1 MRSVNS
7 TTDLV
12 NHTDMMLP
20 QAVRWIE
27 PTTAEIATRLLDA
40 AALPAGARVLDVG
53 AGTGPLVVAAAE
65 RGYEVVGIDN
75 APLTA
80 TYLQGRV
87 APYPRASAD
96 RADANALPYA
106 TDSFDAAFSV
116 LAVMYNGPAALAEM
130 RRVVRPGGTVAIV
143 HWAKPHMSPY
153 TEIIWGTSTELGVD
167 LPHLG
172 RDEFAAVLTAAG
184 FTDVRVEPIEAGYEL
199 PPADEFL
206 MDFAPFVITSPVFR
220 AMSPLD
226 RAHLDSA
233 LAERVRR
240 IETGQ
245 DPRPVFEANLA
256 WARA

>member
-1 MRSVNS
+1 MDY
-7 TTDLV
+7 TA
-12 NHTDMMLP
+12 HTDMMLP

-27 PTTAEIATRLLDA
+27 PTTAEIADRLLDA

-65 RGYEVVGIDN
+65 RGHEVVGVEI

-80 TYLQGRV
+80 TYLKGRV
-87 APYPRASAD
+87 ASYPRASAD
-96 RADANALPYA
+96 LADANALPYE

-116 LAVMYNGPAALAEM
+116 LAVMYAGPHALTEM

-143 HWAKPHMSPY
+143 HWAKSHMSPY
-153 TEIIWGTSTELGVD
+153 TEIIWGTSTELAVD

-172 RDEFAAVLTAAG
+172 QAEFAAVLTGAG
-184 FTDVRVEPIEAGYEL
+184 FTDVRVEAIEAKYEL
-199 PPADEFL
+199 PEADEFL
-206 MDFAPFVITSPVFR
+206 LDFTPFIIASPAFR
-220 AMSPLD
+220 GMTPRQRADLD
-226 RAHLDSA
+226 TA
-233 LAERVRR
+233 LAEKVRR

-245 DPRPVFEANLA
+245 DPRPAFEANVA

>member
-1 MRSVNS
+1 MNS
-7 TTDLV
+7 PTDLI
-12 NHTDMMLP
+12 NHSDLMLP
-20 QAVRWIE
+20 QSVKWIE
-27 PTTAEIATRLLDA
+27 PTTGEIAGLLLDTA
-40 AALPAGARVLDVG
+40 GLPDSARVLDVG

-65 RGYEVVGIDN
+65 RGYQVTGVDN

-80 TYLQGRV
+80 TYLKGRV

-96 RADANALPYA
+96 LADANALPYA

-116 LAVMYNGPAALAEM
+116 FAVMYAGPNALAEM

-153 TEIIWGTSTELGVD
+153 TEIIWSASNELAVD

-172 RDEFAAVLTAAG
+172 RAEFAAVLTQAG
-184 FTDVRVEPIEAGYEL
+184 FTDVRVEQIEAAYTL

-206 MDFAPFVITSPVFR
+206 VDFAPFIATSPVFR
-220 AMSPLD
+220 AMTPQQ
-226 RAHLDSA
+226 RAELDSA

-245 DPRPVFEANLA
+245 DPRPIFEAHVA
-256 WARA
+256 WARC